1 MNYNYEIEQNPLI
14 LERALFFPFWK
25 KKKMTGSKWSGST
38 GTIAF
43 SWKSGSEVMTK
54 RSDTLGLPGRGEA
67 MATVERGARGDLG
80 EMDSS
85 AEGYY

>member
-1 MNYNYEIEQNPLI
+1 M
-14 LERALFFPFWK
+14 
-25 KKKMTGSKWSGST
+25 
-38 GTIAF
+38 
-43 SWKSGSEVMTK
+43 MTK

>member
-1 MNYNYEIEQNPLI
+1 
-14 LERALFFPFWK
+14 
-25 KKKMTGSKWSGST
+25 
-38 GTIAF
+38 
-43 SWKSGSEVMTK
+43 MTK

-67 MATVERGARGDLG
+67 MVTVERGARSDLG